1 MEKMDV
7 AKDPSVKMKGED
19 LAHAYDA
26 VRVANKSV
34 SQHQLIPSFW
44 QSTSFQFCAVIYI
57 WWMSSLLVILSLIYM
72 SVCMCARFL
81 ESQLRNQCSQWEKEL
96 ETLRSQLAQA
106 VSVSSSAVQR
116 QV

>member
-72 SVCMCARFL
+72 SVCVCVCVSGFWRA
-81 ESQLRNQCSQWEKEL
+81 SYVTS
-96 ETLRSQLAQA
+96 A
-106 VSVSSSAVQR
+106 VSGR
-116 QV
+116 RNWKL

>member
-7 AKDPSVKMKGED
+7 AKDPAVKMKGED

-34 SQHQLIPSFW
+34 SHHQLIPSFW

-57 WWMSSLLVILSLIYM
+57 WWMSSLLVILFFNLH
-72 SVCMCARFL
+72 VCVCIRFL

-106 VSVSSSAVQR
+106 VSVSSSAAQR